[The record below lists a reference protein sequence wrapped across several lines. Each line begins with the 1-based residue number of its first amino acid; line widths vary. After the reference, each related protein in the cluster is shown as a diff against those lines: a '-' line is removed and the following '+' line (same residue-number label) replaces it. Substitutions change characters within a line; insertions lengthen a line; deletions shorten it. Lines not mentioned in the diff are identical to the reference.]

1 MIEVNRKILI
11 LLGYWFEVL
20 VNRYKNEDKYK
31 LIVNM
36 KGDDIEENSAE
47 VTIHKLGLD
56 MEKAMKKVQNK
67 LGINLNEK
75 MKI

>member
-1 MIEVNRKILI
+1 MIKVNHKILI

>member
-1 MIEVNRKILI
+1 MIKVNRKILI

>member
-1 MIEVNRKILI
+1 MIKVNRKILI

-56 MEKAMKKVQNK
+56 MEKAMKKVQNN

>member
-1 MIEVNRKILI
+1 
-11 LLGYWFEVL
+11 
-20 VNRYKNEDKYK
+20 
-31 LIVNM
+31 M